1 MKAWR
6 PYIIF
11 KFKEERINK
20 MSLRI
25 NQNISA
31 IIANRNLRITNDQRS
46 KSLEKLSSG
55 LRINKAADD
64 AAGLGISEKIRAQIG
79 GLNQAGKNAQDGI
92 SLIQTAEGAL
102 QEASSILV
110 RIRELAVQAAN
121 GSITDADRQNISA
134 EVTQLVTEIDRIAQ
148 TTEFNTKALLAGVDV
163 AAAFTLN
170 PTSTVAVGATLVDA
184 TSVVNATYTV
194 SIASSSASFDWSISN
209 GSTVVASGSDA
220 TTDVIATV
228 DGLRFTITAASVE
241 DGDTLA
247 TVVATAAH
255 VTAQAF
261 SFHIG
266 ANANQT
272 TAFSINP
279 MDTRSLGINVID
291 VSTVDGANTALGLV
305 DTAIT
310 AVSSQRSTLGAAQ
323 NRLEHTINNLSVAS
337 ENLAASES
345 RIRDVD
351 MAYEMTNYTKNQI
364 MLQAGIAMLAQANV
378 SPQMVLQL
386 LQ

>member
-1 MKAWR
+1 
-6 PYIIF
+6 
-11 KFKEERINK
+11 